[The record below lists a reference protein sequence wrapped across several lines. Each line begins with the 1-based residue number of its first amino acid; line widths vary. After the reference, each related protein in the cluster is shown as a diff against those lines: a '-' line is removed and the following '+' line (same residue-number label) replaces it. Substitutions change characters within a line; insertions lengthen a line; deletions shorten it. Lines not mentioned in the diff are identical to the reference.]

1 MGKVLIAMSGGV
13 DSSVAASLLKHSGWD
28 CVGATMTL
36 YRNEDIGISRSRTCC
51 SLEDVEDARSVA
63 FRLRIPYYVFNF
75 SDEFRRQVM
84 DRFADAYGQGRTPN
98 PCIDCNRYL
107 KFRHLYDRAA
117 LMGCDAIA
125 TGHYVR
131 IERGENGRYL
141 LKKAL
146 DSSKDQ
152 SYVLYMLTQ
161 EQLAHTQFPLGAL
174 RKAET
179 RQLADSLGFFNARKP
194 DSQDICFVPDGD
206 YAAFIRRHTGKAD
219 TPGDFVDE
227 SGRILGRHRGIAHY
241 TIGQRK
247 GLGIPSNRPL
257 YVKAIDPKSNQ
268 VVLSGN
274 DALFS
279 QQLTGENFN
288 WIAWEAPPRQF
299 RCSARIRYR
308 QTEQP
313 CEVTVE
319 EDGSVQVLF
328 DRPQRAITPGQAVV
342 LYDGDTVLGG
352 GTILEPMAAAQKTSG
367 KVEPFRWIFSF
378 YQVSAVSS
386 AEAIRFRAW
395 SQMALKVWS
404 LMSCSILQASSS
416 AVSGSTPK
424 LTRKRVKV

>member
-13 DSSVAASLLKHSGWD
+13 DSSVAAYLLKLSGWD

-63 FRLRIPYYVFNF
+63 LRLRIPYYVFNF

-98 PCIDCNRYL
+98 PCIDCNRTM
-107 KFRHLYDRAA
+107 KFDKMLDFAREHGLDYVV
-117 LMGCDAIA
+117 
-125 TGHYVR
+125 TGHYAR
-131 IERGENGRYL
+131 IEQDPATGRWL

-146 DSSKDQ
+146 YTDKDQ
-152 SYVLYMLTQ
+152 SYVLYVLTQ
-161 EQLAHTQFPLGAL
+161 DQLAHTKFPLGGMDKPSI
-174 RKAET
+174 RKIAEE
-179 RQLADSLGFFNARKP
+179 QGFCNARKH
-194 DSQDICFVPDGD
+194 DSQDICFVSDGD

-247 GLGIPSNRPL
+247 GLGIPSNQPL

-268 VVLSGN
+268 VVLSEN

-299 RCSARIRYR
+299 RCSAKIRYR

-319 EDGSVQVLF
+319 ENGSVQVLF

-352 GTILEPMAAAQKTSG
+352 GTIL
-367 KVEPFRWIFSF
+367 
-378 YQVSAVSS
+378 
-386 AEAIRFRAW
+386 
-395 SQMALKVWS
+395 
-404 LMSCSILQASSS
+404 
-416 AVSGSTPK
+416 
-424 LTRKRVKV
+424 

>member
-13 DSSVAASLLKHSGWD
+13 DSSVAAYLLKHSGWD

-117 LMGCDAIA
+117 LMGGDAIA

-131 IERGENGRYL
+131 IE
-141 LKKAL
+141 
-146 DSSKDQ
+146 
-152 SYVLYMLTQ
+152 
-161 EQLAHTQFPLGAL
+161 PLGAL

-206 YAAFIRRHTGKAD
+206 YAAFIRRHSGKAD

-247 GLGIPSNRPL
+247 GLGIPSNQPL

-268 VVLSGN
+268 VVLSEN

-299 RCSARIRYR
+299 RCSAKIRYR

-352 GTILEPMAAAQKTSG
+352 GTIL
-367 KVEPFRWIFSF
+367 
-378 YQVSAVSS
+378 
-386 AEAIRFRAW
+386 
-395 SQMALKVWS
+395 
-404 LMSCSILQASSS
+404 
-416 AVSGSTPK
+416 
-424 LTRKRVKV
+424 

>member
-1 MGKVLIAMSGGV
+1 MAEKVLVAMSGGV
-13 DSSVAASLLKHSGWD
+13 DSSVAAYLLQQQGYA
-28 CVGATMTL
+28 CIGVTMRLYENETVGIP
-36 YRNEDIGISRSRTCC
+36 RGHTCC
-51 SLEDVEDARSVA
+51 SLDDVEDARAVA
-63 FRLRIPYYVFNF
+63 YDLGMPYYVLNF
-75 SDEFRRQVM
+75 TEEFDEKVIRKFVQV
-84 DRFADAYGQGRTPN
+84 YQNGGTPN

-107 KFRHLYDRAA
+107 KFDHLLNRARE
-117 LMGCDAIA
+117 LGCDYIA
-125 TGHYVR
+125 TGHYVQR
-131 IERGENGRYL
+131 WQDENGRWGL
-141 LKKAL
+141 RKN
-146 DSSKDQ
+146 DDPGKDQ

-161 EQLAHTQFPLGAL
+161 EQLAHTQFSLGAL

-227 SGRILGRHRGIAHY
+227 SGRILGRHKGIAHY

-247 GLGIPSNRPL
+247 GLGIPSNQPL

-268 VVLSGN
+268 VILSGN

-279 QQLTGENFN
+279 RQLTGGNFN

-299 RCSARIRYR
+299 RCSAKIRYR

-319 EDGSVQVLF
+319 ENGSVQVLF

-352 GTILEPMAAAQKTSG
+352 GTIL
-367 KVEPFRWIFSF
+367 
-378 YQVSAVSS
+378 
-386 AEAIRFRAW
+386 
-395 SQMALKVWS
+395 
-404 LMSCSILQASSS
+404 
-416 AVSGSTPK
+416 
-424 LTRKRVKV
+424 